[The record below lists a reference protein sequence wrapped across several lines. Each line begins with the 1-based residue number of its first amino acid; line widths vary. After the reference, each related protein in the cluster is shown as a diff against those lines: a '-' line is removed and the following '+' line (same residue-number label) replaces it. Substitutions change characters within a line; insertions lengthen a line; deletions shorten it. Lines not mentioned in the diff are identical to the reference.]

1 MSNIY
6 DKASLV
12 LIPSGTKTSKVY
24 SQKPVNGDGDF
35 TFSRST
41 AATRVNAD
49 GNIEKETQN
58 LLLQSQTFGTTWVP
72 VRSSIIENTTA
83 DPNGGN
89 NADSLIEDTTASNFH
104 YISQSVSAISGVYTY
119 SVYAKANTRS
129 QIQLAATGGT
139 TKMGRGYDLSSGTL
153 FGETIGGVVSN
164 DIDQSITDVGNGWYR
179 CTMTWNATG
188 QDNLWIVL
196 SVSNAGSYTGDG
208 TSGLY
213 IWGAQLE
220 QGLVARDYI
229 ETTTA
234 AVEGGITD
242 NVPRLDYTDSSCPAL
257 LLEPQRTNVFTNSE
271 YFNGSDWIL
280 QDATLTNNA
289 AISPEGV
296 QNASL
301 YTTTSDLYDF
311 VRQNIS
317 FVSGT
322 TYTYSVFAKAGTS
335 SLITLAYHSAAFGTG
350 QSVEFDLSD
359 GTYTIGNGTPSVKV
373 EDFGDGWYRCAIT
386 ATATAA
392 STRSTGFSSTA
403 AGAVTT
409 LYLYGAQMEA
419 SASYATS
426 YIPTYGTSVTRNA
439 DDCSTTGISS
449 LYGSSVGTLFYEGV
463 YGNEPNEVYLFAQ
476 DVLGTATTNSV
487 YLQRSETNKVQ
498 AQVWDG
504 TNQVAVIKG
513 GNVSI
518 GDTFKAA
525 VAFADNDVVLY
536 LNGLQI
542 GTDTNVNIPP
552 LTSLQIGRYPSSND
566 FRYKT
571 SEPSKQVLVFPTRL
585 SNEELAALT
594 TI

>member
-1 MSNIY
+1 MSIY

-58 LLLQSQTFGTTWVP
+58 LLLQSNSFTTGWTTSDASVTSGESGYDG
-72 VRSSIIENTTA
+72 SSDAWRLEATA
-83 DPNGGN
+83 
-89 NADSLIEDTTASNFH
+89 TASFARIERN
-104 YISQSVSAISGVYTY
+104 ISASGVNTL
-119 SVYAKANTRS
+119 SIYAKAGNVDF
-129 QIQLAATGGT
+129 LAIADQTNA
-139 TKMGRGYDLSSGTL
+139 KYYDLANGTL
-153 FGETIGGVVSN
+153 GA
-164 DIDQSITDVGNGWYR
+164 DVGTNISSNITSVGGGWYR
-179 CTMTWNATG
+179 CEYSTSASLTNFRVY
-188 QDNLWIVL
+188 I
-196 SVSNAGSYTGDG
+196 SNANGSVAVN
-208 TSGLY
+208 SGEY
-213 IWGAQLE
+213 IYIQDAQVE

-280 QDATLTNNA
+280 QDATITNNS

-301 YTTTSDLYDF
+301 YTSSSDIYDF

-392 STRSTGFSSTA
+392 STRSTGFSNTA

-426 YIPTYGTSVTRNA
+426 YIPTYGTSVTRDA
-439 DDCSTTGISS
+439 DYSVRSDMQDYVGVDEGTWFMHFKDLFFDITGTGQGAINLVYNSGNQIEFIQDGNLQYKITINNSIAIENLDGEDKVAIAWSTSGLVIYINGVSRYTSASS
-449 LYGSSVGTLFYEGV
+449 QYANPY
-463 YGNEPNEVYLFAQ
+463 
-476 DVLGTATTNSV
+476 
-487 YLQRSETNKVQ
+487 
-498 AQVWDG
+498 
-504 TNQVAVIKG
+504 
-513 GNVSI
+513 
-518 GDTFKAA
+518 DTFELTRIDRRPRVDIK
-525 VAFADNDVVLY
+525 
-536 LNGLQI
+536 QI
-542 GTDTNVNIPP
+542 
-552 LTSLQIGRYPSSND
+552 L
-566 FRYKT
+566 FFK
-571 SEPSKQVLVFPTRL
+571 TRL